1 MGAKLCY
8 KSLKASV
15 RPIIFAKEGDPNNLR
30 VWKRVTKRDRPA
42 VYLRAV
48 ELQSKTRLPIKSSS
62 KKFWVCLGIET
73 RNPYRTGGF
82 IGRLVQLLDYP
93 YLAIHIKL
101 L

>member
-15 RPIIFAKEGDPNNLR
+15 GPIIFAKEGDPNNLR

-48 ELQSKTRLPIKSSS
+48 ELQSKTRLPVKSSS
-62 KKFWVCLGIET
+62 KKF
-73 RNPYRTGGF
+73 
-82 IGRLVQLLDYP
+82 
-93 YLAIHIKL
+93 
-101 L
+101 

>member
-15 RPIIFAKEGDPNNLR
+15 GPIIFAKEGDPNNLR

-48 ELQSKTRLPIKSSS
+48 ELQSKTRLPVKPSWNIS
-62 KKFWVCLGIET
+62 CLEVSL
-73 RNPYRTGGF
+73 YMCD
-82 IGRLVQLLDYP
+82 L
-93 YLAIHIKL
+93 
-101 L
+101 